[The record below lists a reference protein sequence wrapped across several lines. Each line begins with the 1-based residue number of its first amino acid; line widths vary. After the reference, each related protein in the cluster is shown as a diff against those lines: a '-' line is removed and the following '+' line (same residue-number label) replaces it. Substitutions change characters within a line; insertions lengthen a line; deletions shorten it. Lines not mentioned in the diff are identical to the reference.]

1 MADKNKSIYDLNI
14 DDIVDY
20 DSREK
25 YKYQP
30 QKEPFRD
37 IDEPWDQWQQ
47 RIHRYHKAEK
57 DREQRHNAYISWLK
71 TKAKQ
76 ARTKKWA
83 QYGGTIGGVAGVA
96 TTAVN
101 PEIREMLARNI
112 EGAVQYG
119 YLKIPQVPRDVL
131 IAGIASAIL
140 GAAVG
145 ARAGNR
151 WNVWAKASENVKE
164 KVYSYI
170 KANYGKIFSA
180 LLMFALSAY
189 GSSQLTKVLDFSNDN
204 INMAVD
210 YGAASLAGV
219 TGAIVGSKAYSKF
232 KDWWN
237 KKPNYRDYPDYKK
250 LSNPYSGIDPMSAH
264 VPSNNKNY
272 WSAFVPPSMKRLT
285 KESYEDLLMLEV
297 AQGIPPTLVHSAALA
312 QKNGQTAMWLAR
324 NRKKYGAKA
333 VLAMQLAKRKM
344 IQKPSYNDSMLKRRR
359 KVKVKHG

>member
-1 MADKNKSIYDLNI
+1 MTDKNKSIYDLNI
-14 DDIVDY
+14 NDIVDY
-20 DSREK
+20 DSKEK

-30 QKEPFRD
+30 QKEPSRD

-47 RIHRYHKAEK
+47 RIHRYHKSEK

-76 ARTKKWA
+76 TRTKKWA
-83 QYGGTIGGVAGVA
+83 QYGATVGGVAGIA

-101 PEIREMLARNI
+101 PEIRKMLVSNI
-112 EGAVQYG
+112 EGAVQKG
-119 YLKIPQVPRDVL
+119 YIAIPQVPRDVL
-131 IAGIASAIL
+131 VAGIASAIL

-151 WNVWAKASENVKE
+151 WNVWAKSSEQVKD
-164 KVYSYI
+164 KVNTYI

-189 GSSQLTKVLDFSNDN
+189 GSIQLTKVLDFSNDN
-204 INMAVD
+204 INMVVD

-219 TGAIVGSKAYSKF
+219 TGAVAGTAAYNKF
-232 KDWWN
+232 KDWW
-237 KKPNYRDYPDYKK
+237 KKKSNLRDYPDYKR
-250 LSNPYSGIDPMSAH
+250 LSNPYRGMDPMSAH
-264 VPSNNKNY
+264 VPPDHKNY
-272 WSAFVPPSMKRLT
+272 WSAFVPTSMKRLT

-297 AQGIPPTLVHSAALA
+297 AQGIPPTLIHSAALA
-312 QKNGQTAMWLAR
+312 QKNGQSAMWLSR
-324 NRKKYGAKA
+324 NRRKYGAKA
-333 VLAMQLAKRKM
+333 VLAMQMAKKKM
-344 IQKPSYNDSMLKRRR
+344 IQKPSYNHSMLEKRR